1 MSDPGDEHT
10 DPNLITRLQSL
21 KLAAADEAVRQI
33 MQLEAR
39 CAWTANLLE
48 RQSQRCAELERD
60 VAQLRNV
67 MPAHITKIL
76 YEGSG

>member
-1 MSDPGDEHT
+1 
-10 DPNLITRLQSL
+10 
-21 KLAAADEAVRQI
+21 